1 MTEERIQRINNVLAK
16 RQFGLTVVLENVEDP
31 RNITA
36 VMRSCDSVGIQDI
49 HIVKTAVPSNK
60 HFNFKSGRSAAKW
73 LTMHHHNSIEEC
85 VTALRLNYQKIYT
98 TALSANAVSVY
109 DIDFTQSVA
118 LIFGNEI
125 TGVSA
130 EAKNLADGNCLI
142 PQVGFIQSLNISVA
156 CAVTIYEAFRQR
168 NKAGLY
174 NNPSFPENTMQDLKQ
189 LWHSYSDNK

>member
-1 MTEERIQRINNVLAK
+1 MTEERIQRINNVLQK
-16 RQFGLTVVLENVEDP
+16 RQLGLTVILENVEDP

-73 LTMHHHNSIEEC
+73 LTMHHYNSIEEC
-85 VTALRLNYQKIYT
+85 IATLRPTYQKIYT
-98 TALSANAVSVY
+98 TALSANAISVY

-118 LIFGNEI
+118 LIFGNEVMGI
-125 TGVSA
+125 SA
-130 EAKNLADGNCLI
+130 EAKQLADGNCLI

-168 NKAGLY
+168 TMAGLY
-174 NNPSFPENTMQDLKQ
+174 NTTSLPKERLTSLTE
-189 LWHSYSDNK
+189 LWHSYSENK